1 MTQDWKYP
9 CQRSL
14 ITHLTPNRYII
25 IEFSFYDLLVSIASL
40 NWIQNVYTKAYL
52 VAIWRIV
59 CACELIE
66 WKWILCVS
74 EWASESVDWWNNF
87 FIVLYKWTTC
97 IYIYR
102 SNSIYLYVVI
112 LFAIIYGYV
121 YPLFRFTSLPAAAV
135 CAFLYF
141 ILFCICV
148 YYLCL
153 LLFEEFI

>member
-1 MTQDWKYP
+1 MIKLWTNGQRYEFVYVCVCRGGCESVGMHVTYTGHRTQDTQHMTQDWKYP

-59 CACELIE
+59 CACELIG

-87 FIVLYKWTTC
+87 
-97 IYIYR
+97 YR
-102 SNSIYLYVVI
+102 
-112 LFAIIYGYV
+112 IIQMNNMH
-121 YPLFRFTSLPAAAV
+121 LHLSK
-135 CAFLYF
+135 
-141 ILFCICV
+141 
-148 YYLCL
+148 
-153 LLFEEFI
+153 